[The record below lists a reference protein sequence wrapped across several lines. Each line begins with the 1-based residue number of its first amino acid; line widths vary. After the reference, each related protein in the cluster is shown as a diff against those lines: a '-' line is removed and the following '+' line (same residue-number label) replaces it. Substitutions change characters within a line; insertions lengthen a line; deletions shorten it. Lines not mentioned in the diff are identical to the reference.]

1 MYELNSGLM
10 RFITVE
16 MVVLQRRLAQTT
28 AQCTVLTNQVTEK
41 DREITQR
48 DAEMRAL
55 KAAFRDAER
64 DVVKVRALLGVAF
77 AQP

>member
-1 MYELNSGLM
+1 M
-10 RFITVE
+10 RFVTVE
-16 MVVLQRRLAQTT
+16 MVVLQRRLAHTT

-64 DVVKVRALLGVAF
+64 DAIKVRALLGVAF
-77 AQP
+77 AQS